1 MYANIKI
8 ITAKERCDSKAY
20 VDGPISPSV
29 EGEDTA
35 LKLFTRKDWR
45 LRNLDIWCKSD
56 YGAGETIPS
65 LRIQPVLHGFGRQGH
80 FKLIHIMS
88 RMYAILCQS
97 SAPRGFS

>member
-45 LRNLDIWCKSD
+45 FQNLDKSTMS
-56 YGAGETIPS
+56 GAEVTMV
-65 LRIQPVLHGFGRQGH
+65 PV
-80 FKLIHIMS
+80 KLF
-88 RMYAILCQS
+88 QV
-97 SAPRGFS
+97 

>member
-20 VDGPISPSV
+20 VDGPTSPSV

-45 LRNLDIWCKSD
+45 FQNLDKS
-56 YGAGETIPS
+56 GAKVTMV
-65 LRIQPVLHGFGRQGH
+65 PV
-80 FKLIHIMS
+80 KLF
-88 RMYAILCQS
+88 QV
-97 SAPRGFS
+97 

>member
-45 LRNLDIWCKSD
+45 LRNLDKS
-56 YGAGETIPS
+56 GAKVTMV
-65 LRIQPVLHGFGRQGH
+65 PV
-80 FKLIHIMS
+80 KLF
-88 RMYAILCQS
+88 QV
-97 SAPRGFS
+97 